1 MKKQYSDSRTSRE
14 VMSRLRTDLRDVQN
28 IMFTNIQDVMTRGET
43 LQGINKF
50 RSFIFVIDW
59 FLFRTSFKSNKSCFN
74 VSTIS

>member
-1 MKKQYSDSRTSRE
+1 MKKQYADSRTSRE

-50 RSFIFVIDW
+50 RSFIFVID
-59 FLFRTSFKSNKSCFN
+59 
-74 VSTIS
+74 

>member
-1 MKKQYSDSRTSRE
+1 
-14 VMSRLRTDLRDVQN
+14 MSRLRTDLRDVQN

-59 FLFRTSFKSNKSCFN
+59 FLFRPSCKSIKSCFN
-74 VSTIS
+74 FSTIS